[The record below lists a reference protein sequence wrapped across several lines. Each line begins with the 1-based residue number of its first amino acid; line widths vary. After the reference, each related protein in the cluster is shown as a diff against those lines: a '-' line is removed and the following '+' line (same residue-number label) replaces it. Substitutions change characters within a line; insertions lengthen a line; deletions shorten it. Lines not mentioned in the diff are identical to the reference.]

1 MISAAALLALPL
13 LALGMGDQ
21 SPAPKRVFILYDE
34 NPNLTGLAS
43 TDRSLVSTL
52 RQLAEGRVDIYT
64 EFMDV
69 SRFSDGDAKRF
80 EQRLQQLYHEKYAG
94 RKMDLV
100 IGCMGPAFDFLLRHR
115 AELFPSIPMVFCGV
129 DRRELQG
136 RELGSD
142 VTGVT
147 LRREFRPTLELALK
161 LHPRTRNVYVIAGS
175 SPFNQYWLG
184 QAREDLIAAA
194 PRVSISYLSDLTMAE
209 IERRVANLPPRSL
222 VLFLHVFMD
231 AAGTVFNPY
240 DSLSRVTRAS
250 NAPVYVFLDSYV
262 GSGAV
267 GGAVY
272 SFEAQ
277 GTTAGEL
284 AWRILSGVP
293 PSTLA
298 VAELGSSVGMF
309 DWRQIRRWDI
319 PESALPPRAVVR
331 FREPS
336 FWDLYRWHLLVGFL
350 IIAAQTALIVALLIQ
365 RQRRRVAENELRAR
379 REELAHASRVSS
391 LGELSASLAHE
402 LNQPLTA
409 ILSNAQAARRLMAN
423 GTARDTEEV
432 RAILEDIIHDDRLA
446 EEIIERM
453 RALARKQR
461 VEPESV
467 DIAEALREILPLV
480 HADAVRRNVR
490 IVLDIAPALPKVRG
504 NKVQL
509 QQVALNLILNALDA
523 VKDAAVADR
532 EVQIRAYREGAA
544 VNVEVR
550 DRGTGIPAAALGRIF
565 QPFYTTKPQGLG
577 IGLSISRAIMEAHGG
592 RLWLK
597 STPARQG
604 TVFVFSLPAVEPELQ
619 HGTPRGRNH
628 SRQLMS
634 RLSGSALLHP

>member
-1 MISAAALLALPL
+1 
-13 LALGMGDQ
+13 
-21 SPAPKRVFILYDE
+21 
-34 NPNLTGLAS
+34 
-43 TDRSLVSTL
+43 
-52 RQLAEGRVDIYT
+52 
-64 EFMDV
+64 
-69 SRFSDGDAKRF
+69 
-80 EQRLQQLYHEKYAG
+80 
-94 RKMDLV
+94 
-100 IGCMGPAFDFLLRHR
+100 
-115 AELFPSIPMVFCGV
+115 
-129 DRRELQG
+129 
-136 RELGSD
+136 
-142 VTGVT
+142 
-147 LRREFRPTLELALK
+147 
-161 LHPRTRNVYVIAGS
+161 
-175 SPFNQYWLG
+175 
-184 QAREDLIAAA
+184 
-194 PRVSISYLSDLTMAE
+194 
-209 IERRVANLPPRSL
+209 
-222 VLFLHVFMD
+222 
-231 AAGTVFNPY
+231 
-240 DSLSRVTRAS
+240 
-250 NAPVYVFLDSYV
+250 VYVFLDSYV

-277 GTTAGEL
+277 GTKASEL
-284 AWRILSGVP
+284 AWRVLSGAS

-309 DWRQIRRWDI
+309 DWRQMRRWDI

-336 FWDLYRWHLLVGFL
+336 FWELYRWHVLVGFL

-365 RQRRRVAENELRAR
+365 RQRRRVAENELRVR
-379 REELAHASRVSS
+379 REEMAHASRVSS

-409 ILSNAQAARRLMAN
+409 ILSNAQAARRLIAN
-423 GTARDTEEV
+423 GTAQDTEEV

-467 DIAEALREILPLV
+467 DIAEALRELLPLV

-490 IVLDIAPALPKVRG
+490 IALDIAPALPKVRG

-523 VKDAAVADR
+523 VKDAPVADR
-532 EVQIRAYREGAA
+532 EVRIRAYRDGAA

-550 DRGTGIPAAALGRIF
+550 DRGAGIPAAALGRIF

-577 IGLSISRAIMEAHGG
+577 IGLSISRTIMEAHGG

-597 STPARQG
+597 SAAAEQE
-604 TVFVFSLPAVEPELQ
+604 TVFAFALPAVGTGTATRDTSRSEAFPSAHEPPQWLRPPPPVGPE
-619 HGTPRGRNH
+619 
-628 SRQLMS
+628 
-634 RLSGSALLHP
+634 